1 MGWGHWRVPE
11 ISQEV
16 EFRLRVQEL
25 EVRKLFKRNPEAVL
39 HHALLLARKTAILQR
54 IVEKAGRRIMELEV
68 AAALGPAGGRSEE
81 GQAKPAWRRC
91 LPWWCRWS

>member
-16 EFRLRVQEL
+16 EFRLKVQEL
-25 EVRKLFKRNPEAVL
+25 EMRKLFKRDPQAVL
-39 HHALLLARKTAILQR
+39 HQALVLAREKAILER
-54 IVEKAGRRIMELEV
+54 TVEKAGRRIMELEV
-68 AAALGPAGGRSEE
+68 AAALGPAGGSSEE
-81 GQAKPAWRRC
+81 GQAKRAWRRC

>member
-1 MGWGHWRVPE
+1 MGWAHWRVPE

-39 HHALLLARKTAILQR
+39 HHALLLARETAILQR
-54 IVEKAGRRIMELEV
+54 TVEKAGRRIMELEV
-68 AAALGPAGGRSEE
+68 AAALGPAEGRSEG
-81 GQAKPAWRRC
+81 GQTRPGYWR
-91 LPWWCRWS
+91 PWGSRLWS

>member
-1 MGWGHWRVPE
+1 MGWANWRVPE
-11 ISQEV
+11 ITEEV
-16 EFRLRVQEL
+16 EFRLKVQEL
-25 EVRKLFKRNPEAVL
+25 EVRKLFKRDPQAVL
-39 HHALLLARKTAILQR
+39 RQALLLAREKAILER
-54 IVEKAGRRIMELEV
+54 TVEKAGRRIMELDM